1 MRRAMVAVRCWRV
14 DGAIFSGAK
23 TVSGSLNETKDV
35 RRHVQNAE
43 RKDKTDVRAS
53 LNASYVWP

>member
-1 MRRAMVAVRCWRV
+1 MVAVRCWRV

-43 RKDKTDVRAS
+43 SKDKADVRAS